1 MTREKAIEVLENGAW
16 WDLFIPITTIEGRK
30 SDIELHEALDIA
42 IAALYP
48 VSREQ
53 VEKVWRG
60 EWKNYLPSLGTG
72 NIQYRCTTCGRTP
85 DDEMPFCPYCGAAM
99 TDEAVQIVIER
110 LEALNENRD

>member
-1 MTREKAIEVLENGAW
+1 MTREKAIEILENHTQYFVSVQ
-16 WDLFIPITTIEGRK
+16 DLV
-30 SDIELHEALDIA
+30 ALNMA
-42 IAALYP
+42 IDALYP

-60 EWKNYLPSLGTG
+60 EWKNYLPSLGAG

-99 TDEAVQIVIER
+99 TDEAVQMVMER
-110 LEALNENRD
+110 LEALYEHNA

>member
-1 MTREKAIEVLENGAW
+1 MTRKEAIKVLENSTQYFVSVQ
-16 WDLFIPITTIEGRK
+16 DLV
-30 SDIELHEALDIA
+30 ALNMA
-42 IAALYP
+42 IDALYP

-85 DDEMPFCPYCGAAM
+85 DDEMPFCPFCGAAM
-99 TDEAVQIVIER
+99 TDEAVQMVMKR
-110 LEALNENRD
+110 LEVLKDES